1 MLLFNPV
8 LQTYWRHGD
17 MIRSLRYSLVD
28 AVRWELDQ
36 VVYGSENEIIMVTLL
51 IVLVMIVIVALAV
64 L

>member
-1 MLLFNPV
+1 
-8 LQTYWRHGD
+8 